1 MNMTQVHGVAE
12 ALSGSEGLSAVLSVA
27 TANAAEMAAPTRRR
41 PNPQHGRAVRPGR
54 RAGFRLLITSN
65 FVSGRPSL
73 FFIGIEL

>member
-27 TANAAEMAAPTRRR
+27 TANAAEMAAPTRRSQI
-41 PNPQHGRAVRPGR
+41 PSMAELCGLGDELDF
-54 RAGFRLLITSN
+54 GLLITSN

-73 FFIGIEL
+73 FFYRH